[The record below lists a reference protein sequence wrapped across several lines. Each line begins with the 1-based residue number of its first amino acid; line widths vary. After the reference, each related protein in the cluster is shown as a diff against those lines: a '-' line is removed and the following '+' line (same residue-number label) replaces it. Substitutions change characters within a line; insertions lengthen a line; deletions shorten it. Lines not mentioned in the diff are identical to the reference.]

1 MPSSHH
7 NPEITASQTALL
19 YRNAMVG
26 LGVNT
31 SVSALFA
38 GIGYISRPGYTIIV
52 WWLIMLGVSLARYQL
67 SVRYDSFKPA
77 PSESDIWSTR
87 YIANTAAIAL
97 LWLIGSG
104 LVMWGNSDSYRYL
117 SALVLASM
125 VAGAVPVL
133 APVKAAF
140 RVYAITMVGGVVL
153 MTFATATT
161 TADWVFG
168 VMILIFLAGVLRSA
182 NLLHDT
188 LTESMSLMIEKGSL
202 VQHLER
208 AKEAAEGANK
218 ELQKTMVELD
228 RLASTDRLTAAWNRR
243 HLEGAVPAEMDRLR
257 RYGQPLS
264 QLVID
269 IDFFKHINDTHGHA
283 VGDQVLVELAC
294 VVRAT
299 LRAADSLTRWGGEE
313 FVVLCPN
320 TALETAAVL
329 AERLRERVAN
339 SNFPGVGRLTIS
351 IGAAECLTH
360 ESWDQWFARADLA
373 LYRAKAN
380 GRNQVQVAAQEIPA
394 SVCDAGVPSGFV
406 ELVWHDSY
414 CSGDALIDRQH
425 QALFVA
431 ANRLLVA
438 LMSGHEPTE
447 MGTQLDRLLRD
458 VTQHFTDEEAVISA
472 AGFAGATAHAAS
484 HADLLGKATQL
495 IQLYKSARLTV
506 GELFQFLAQDLIAK
520 HVLTADRAFFP
531 SLGAKH

>member
-1 MPSSHH
+1 MQYSEL
-7 NPEITASQTALL
+7 NPEIRARQTALL

-26 LGVNT
+26 LAVNT

-38 GIGYISRPGYTIIV
+38 GIGYISRPGYTIIL
-52 WWLIMLGVSLARYQL
+52 WWLIMLGVSLLRYRL
-67 SVRYDSFKPA
+67 SGRYNSFKPA
-77 PSESDIWSTR
+77 PSESDSWSRR
-87 YIANTAAIAL
+87 YIANTAAIAA

-117 SALVLASM
+117 SALVLAAM

-140 RVYAITMVGGVVL
+140 RVYAITMVGGVAL
-153 MTFATATT
+153 MTFASATS
-161 TADWVFG
+161 AVDWVFG
-168 VMILIFLAGVLRSA
+168 LMILIFLGGVLRSA

-188 LTESMSLMIEKGSL
+188 LTESMSLVMEKGGL

-218 ELQKTMVELD
+218 ELQKTLVELD

-243 HLEGAVPAEMDRLR
+243 HLEEAVLAEMDRLK

-269 IDFFKHINDTHGHA
+269 IDFFKRINDTYGHA
-283 VGDQVLVELAC
+283 VGDQVLVELAT

-299 LRAADSLTRWGGEE
+299 LRVADSLTRWGGEE

-320 TALETAAVL
+320 TMLETAAVL

-339 SNFPGVGRLTIS
+339 AIFPGVGKLTIS
-351 IGAAECLTH
+351 IGAAECLTD
-360 ESWDQWFARADLA
+360 ESWDQWFARADHA

-394 SVCDAGVPSGFV
+394 AAGDAGVPSAFV

-414 CSGDALIDRQH
+414 CCGHAMIDRQH

-431 ANRLLVA
+431 ANRLLA
-438 LMSGHEPTE
+438 TLMSGHEPSE

-458 VTQHFTDEEAVISA
+458 VTQHFKDEEAIISA
-472 AGFAGATAHAAS
+472 AGFAGASAHAAS
-484 HADLLGKATQL
+484 HAELLGKATQL
-495 IQLYKSARLTV
+495 VHQYNGGGLSV

-531 SLGAKH
+531 SLGTKY